1 MKAGLIPYLILMVVL
16 LGLLSGLMT
25 ANRDS
30 QAAASSDAT
39 RGEVLFRKGMNEAPP
54 CITCHALSEG
64 VYSLGPVLAGV
75 RERAG
80 NRVEGLSEADYL
92 RQSIVE
98 PTAFIVGGYRPI
110 MFPAYAEHLSEQDL
124 RDVIAFL
131 LTL

>member
-25 ANRDS
+25 AHRDS
-30 QAAASSDAT
+30 RAAAGSDAT
-39 RGEVLFRKGMNEAPP
+39 RGEVIFRKGMGEAPP
-54 CITCHALSEG
+54 CITCHALAEG
-64 VYSLGPVLAGV
+64 TYSLGPVMAGIS
-75 RERAG
+75 ERAG

-92 RQSIVE
+92 QQSIME
-98 PTAFIVGGYRPI
+98 PTAFIVSGYRPI